1 MIHISTDYVFS
12 EKSGEVPDDEF
23 PVNEYGLHKL
33 LGEKMIESIF
43 GACSPNFMILRT
55 SWLYGNSLM
64 SFPMKFLK
72 NCINTSQTTDSSDSI
87 VKNVEVVD
95 DCFGR
100 PTSV

>member
-12 EKSGEVPDDEF
+12 EKSGDVPDDEF

-43 GACSPNFMILRT
+43 GACSPNVMILRT
-55 SWLYGNSLM
+55 SWLYGNSLI

-72 NCINTSQTTDSSDSI
+72 NCINTSQSSDSSDSI